1 MQPRANRISKVI
13 YCAEAAAGRDCRGEP
28 ADVCLLMVAFWSSQG
43 PVPQLSISQSVQL
56 NKKGSVIVGF
66 AHWRCQLGSSSPT
79 PRNALFFAVK
89 HGAILYGVLDLL
101 KKKKGEDIDAGFD
114 EHFVLGV
121 KFYKFSHT
129 HTQIHIHTDTQ
140 HSIHSYTHLYMFIL
154 ARTQTHTDTNSHTHT
169 HTHAYTQ
176 REKHVF
182 TDTHTHTYT
191 HILTYTHTHM

>member
-13 YCAEAAAGRDCRGEP
+13 YCAEAAAGRDCRGKP

-66 AHWRCQLGSSSPT
+66 AHWRCQLGFSSPT
-79 PRNALFFAVK
+79 PRNAPFFAVK

-121 KFYKFSHT
+121 KFYKYS
-129 HTQIHIHTDTQ
+129 HIHT
-140 HSIHSYTHLYMFIL
+140 HRYIFI
-154 ARTQTHTDTNSHTHT
+154 QTHNTQ
-169 HTHAYTQ
+169 YTL
-176 REKHVF
+176 
-182 TDTHTHTYT
+182 T
-191 HILTYTHTHM
+191 HIYTCSY